1 MEDEP
6 EDSELHEEGPK
17 HRKAAIRLKPSKFHW
32 YAHGSNSP
40 TMSTENSQLEQALRK
55 KMLHQTKEES
65 NKDPFAE
72 MMDTVKVMS
81 LPELANLPMQAGRY
95 KGLTCQEV
103 LETDPGYVLWL
114 NQHHPCNPRFLAV
127 REYARR
133 SLLKHSAP
141 RPARSVSQ
149 RPSARPSPRPGIR
162 SCQERILAPSRLHPT
177 TTRSGPVQIRV
188 QDKPQAA
195 NPR

>member
-1 MEDEP
+1 MNRCFMERCLKKSVERVPKPISKNIATEMEDEP

-40 TMSTENSQLEQALRK
+40 TMSTENSQLEQVLRK

-95 KGLTCQEV
+95 KGLTCQE
-103 LETDPGYVLWL
+103 
-114 NQHHPCNPRFLAV
+114 
-127 REYARR
+127 
-133 SLLKHSAP
+133 SS
-141 RPARSVSQ
+141 RPTQGTS
-149 RPSARPSPRPGIR
+149 
-162 SCQERILAPSRLHPT
+162 
-177 TTRSGPVQIRV
+177 SG
-188 QDKPQAA
+188 
-195 NPR
+195 

>member
-17 HRKAAIRLKPSKFHW
+17 TPESSKFHW
-32 YAHGSNSP
+32 YAHGSDSP
-40 TMSTENSQLEQALRK
+40 IMSTENSQLEQVLRK

-95 KGLTCQEV
+95 KGLTCQE
-103 LETDPGYVLWL
+103 
-114 NQHHPCNPRFLAV
+114 
-127 REYARR
+127 
-133 SLLKHSAP
+133 SS
-141 RPARSVSQ
+141 RPTQGTS
-149 RPSARPSPRPGIR
+149 
-162 SCQERILAPSRLHPT
+162 
-177 TTRSGPVQIRV
+177 SG
-188 QDKPQAA
+188 
-195 NPR
+195 